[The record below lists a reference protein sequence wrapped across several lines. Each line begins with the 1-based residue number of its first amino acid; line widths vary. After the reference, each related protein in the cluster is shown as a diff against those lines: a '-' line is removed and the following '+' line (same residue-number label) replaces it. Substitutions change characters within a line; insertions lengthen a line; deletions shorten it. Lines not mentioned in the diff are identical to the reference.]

1 MVISPPGD
9 TRNTHRSVSVYI
21 RLILHLYILPWPCV
35 RVIWFVFVL
44 FVVAWVVNKYFEAG
58 RRRLTPG

>member
-1 MVISPPGD
+1 
-9 TRNTHRSVSVYI
+9 
-21 RLILHLYILPWPCV
+21 V